1 MALFI
6 YVVSLIALLTSRS
19 SVLVKEICFAVID
32 YSPTFVFNSLKP
44 IITFSTYT
52 IFISFFAVSRISLTV
67 LIDIQIVKIITLT
80 TSTANHNSLTKL
92 WNTELI
98 LFCLFLFFKS
108 ILTILAIIW
117 ILIIIIL
124 TEFYPTRF
132 VLLIDFVS
140 TVTCI
145 ALIVSRVKLIAVLHL
160 TYFVCCIIIVT
171 CDAVLTLLIL

>member
-52 IFISFFAVSRISLTV
+52 ILISFFAVSRISLTV

-98 LFCLFLFFKS
+98 LFCVFFKS